1 MRIEPLV
8 VEFSGHVVLDAVV
21 EPEVVEVVLG
31 LHLAVWEGALP
42 GGTRGQ
48 LGVQLLLK
56 VAHGQVPHE
65 DSLGVVPY
73 CVLTRKHLVLG
84 IVITGST
91 ILFASH

>member
-42 GGTRGQ
+42 GGCRGQ
-48 LGVQLLLK
+48 LGVQLFLK

-65 DSLGVVPY
+65 DSLGVMPH
-73 CVLTRKHLVLG
+73 CVGVNIRG
-84 IVITGST
+84 FVIKESKILST
-91 ILFASH
+91 FH

>member
-1 MRIEPLV
+1 MRIESLV
-8 VEFSGHVVLDAVV
+8 VEFSGYVVLDAVV

-42 GGTRGQ
+42 GGSRGQ

-65 DSLGVVPY
+65 DSFGVMTH
-73 CVLTRKHLVLG
+73 CRSEH
-84 IVITGST
+84 
-91 ILFASH
+91 